1 MRVESDLKQ
10 AKRAELR
17 GDIQTQRQATLQ
29 AYSKMRSIWERLV
42 PKHLLKDV
50 VRPFGGKLNLRNLK
64 CVEVSDEDFFTINRY
79 HSRCSELIDAHDH
92 PEGDLPMAS
101 VAEAQADLAALC
113 LYDDL
118 LRERQAGAR
127 KRRDLRTGA
136 GAGSLG

>member
-50 VRPFGGKLNLRNLK
+50 VRPFGGKLNLPNLK

-79 HSRCSELIDAHDH
+79 HSRCSELIDAHHH

-101 VAEAQADLAALC
+101 VAERRKPTLPRFACTTTFSGSGRQ
-113 LYDDL
+113 
-118 LRERQAGAR
+118 ERGNGV
-127 KRRDLRTGA
+127 T
-136 GAGSLG
+136 